1 MKLSELKIGESAI
14 IVKVRGYGEFRHRI
28 TEMGFVR
35 GKEVHVVRRAPLRDP
50 IEYRIMGY
58 DVSLRHTE
66 AELIEVVPLTE
77 HAHEYNEN
85 LYETVSEESIKT
97 RVIDKQKHIHV
108 AFVGNP
114 NSGKTTLF
122 NALSGSREKVGNYS
136 GVTVDLK
143 RTTRVYNDY
152 TLTFVDMPGTYS
164 LSAYSQEEL
173 FVRNYIFNEVPD
185 IVINVV
191 DAGNLERNLYL
202 TTQLIDMDIKVVM
215 ALNMFDE
222 MVRNG
227 AKLDNQSLAKM
238 LGIPMIPTVG
248 SKGTGVNALLQKIVA
263 VYEDLDPVV
272 RHIHIN
278 YGQDV
283 EKSLDLIDVPIRE
296 NKDIIANRSS
306 RYLSIR
312 MLESDVFVRGI
323 LSKADNFTAI
333 HKITKESVKRI
344 EKNYSEKTESVIAD
358 ARYGFISGAL
368 KETYTHNHHK
378 RRQGTEIIDTFMT
391 HKLFGFPI
399 FFLFMFLMFYTT
411 FNLGQ
416 YPMEWIETG
425 VSTLNSYIGNV
436 LPSGP
441 FKDLLTEGI
450 INGMGSV
457 LVFLPNIVIL
467 FFFISLMED
476 TGYMARAAFI
486 MDKVMHKIGLHG
498 KSFIPLIM
506 GFGCNVPAILST
518 RILENKNDRLLTML
532 INPFMS
538 CSARLPVYILFIS
551 AFFPSYPTLML
562 MSIYTLGIVIA
573 IVTALMFKKTLFK
586 QSEAPFVMELPPY
599 RIPTIKVIVSNMWD
613 KSVEYLRKVGGVILI
628 AVIII
633 WSLGYFPTNSILE
646 GERDQQIAL
655 VEKTI
660 ENKAIAEQ
668 KVDSIVS
675 AYKAQHLDQ
684 SYLKAI
690 GKTIEPILQPA
701 GMDWQL
707 GISIVTGI
715 AAKEVIIGTLSVI
728 YQANE
733 NNGTTDSLNEI
744 LSRQAKNDPT
754 SKNKLTALSFI
765 VFVLI
770 YFPCIGVVT
779 AVKRETGT
787 WKWPLFLVFYT
798 SILAWIASVIVFQVG
813 SLFIG

>member
-1 MKLSELKIGESAI
+1 MKLSELKTGESAI
-14 IVKVRGYGEFRHRI
+14 IIKVRGYGEFRHRI
-28 TEMGFVR
+28 TEMGFVK
-35 GKEVHVVRRAPLRDP
+35 GKEVSVVRRAPLRDP

-66 AELIEVVPLTE
+66 AELIEVVPLSEHTE
-77 HAHEYNEN
+77 ESSEN
-85 LYETVSEESIKT
+85 LYEIIDKEIIKT
-97 RVIDKQKHIHV
+97 GIINRQKHINV

-114 NSGKTTLF
+114 NAGKTTLF

-143 RTTRVYNDY
+143 RSTRLYNDY
-152 TLTFVDMPGTYS
+152 TFTFVDLPGTYS

-173 FVRNYIFNEVPD
+173 YVRNYIFNEVPD

-202 TTQLIDMDIKVVM
+202 TTQLIDMDIKVIM
-215 ALNMFDE
+215 ALNMYDE
-222 MVRNG
+222 MIRNG
-227 AKLDNQSLAKM
+227 ARLNNQCLSKM
-238 LGIPMIPTVG
+238 LGIPMIPTIG
-248 SKGTGVNALLQKIVA
+248 SKGKGITTLLQKIIA
-263 VYEDLDPVV
+263 VYEDQDPVV

-278 YGQDV
+278 YGQEV
-283 EKSLDLIDVPIRE
+283 EKSLNLIDSPIRE
-296 NKDIIANRSS
+296 NQDIIANRSP
-306 RYLSIR
+306 RYLAIR
-312 MLESDVFVRGI
+312 LLESDRFVRGI
-323 LSKADNFTAI
+323 LSKASNFSTI
-333 HKITKESVKRI
+333 HKTTKESIKRI
-344 EKNYSEKTESVIAD
+344 EKHYSDKTESVIAD

-368 KETYTHNHHK
+368 KETYKQNNRK
-378 RRQGTEIIDTFMT
+378 RRQNTEAIDAFLT
-391 HKLFGFPI
+391 HKLFGFPV
-399 FFLFMFLMFYTT
+399 FFLFMFLMFFTT
-411 FNLGQ
+411 FNLGRF
-416 YPMEWIETG
+416 PMEWIESG
-425 VSTLNSYIGNV
+425 VAFISSYFSETLPN
-436 LPSGP
+436 GP

-450 INGMGSV
+450 IGGMGSV
-457 LVFLPNIVIL
+457 LVFLPNILIL

-551 AFFPSYPTLML
+551 AFFPSYPTLIL
-562 MSIYTLGIVIA
+562 MGIYALGITIA
-573 IVTALMFKKTLFK
+573 IVTALIFKKTLFK

-599 RIPTIKVIVSNMWD
+599 RLPTIKVIFTNMWD

-633 WSLGYFPTNSILE
+633 WSLGYFPINKELE
-646 GERDQQIAL
+646 SKRDQEIA
-655 VEKTI
+655 TI
-660 ENKAIAEQ
+660 QKNINNKAISEQ

-675 AYKAQHLDQ
+675 SYKSQHLNQ
-684 SYLKAI
+684 SYLKSI
-690 GKTIEPILQPA
+690 GKTIEPILKPA

-733 NNGTTDSLNEI
+733 EGSGTLNEI
-744 LSRQAKNDPT
+744 LSQKANQK
-754 SKNKLTALSFI
+754 SKGKTKLTALSFL

-787 WKWPLFLVFYT
+787 WKWPLFLVLYT
-798 SILAWIASVIVFQVG
+798 SVLAWLASVIIFQVG
-813 SLFIG
+813 SLIIA